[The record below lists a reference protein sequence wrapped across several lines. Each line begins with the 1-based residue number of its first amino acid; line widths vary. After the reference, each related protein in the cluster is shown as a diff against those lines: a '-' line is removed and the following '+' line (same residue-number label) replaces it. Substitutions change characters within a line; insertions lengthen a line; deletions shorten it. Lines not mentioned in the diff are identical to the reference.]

1 MVFCAHCGAQMEE
14 GTHYCPSCG
23 KATAQARAGRPDDA
37 RVAFEN
43 LSNTPDTTGDYTPA
57 EIENGKGMACLSY
70 LGILVLIP
78 FIAEKGNRF
87 VRYHACQGLVLF
99 LVEIAYWIAM
109 QIVSASLLAISW
121 RLVSV
126 TMILS
131 LAGLVFLALSICG
144 LVNVFQGRA
153 KELPLIGKINLFR

>member
-23 KATAQARAGRPDDA
+23 KAIAQARAGRPDDA

-70 LGILVLIP
+70 LGILFLIP
-78 FIAEKGNRF
+78 FIACATMPARDSCCF
-87 VRYHACQGLVLF
+87 
-99 LVEIAYWIAM
+99 
-109 QIVSASLLAISW
+109 SW
-121 RLVSV
+121 RLH
-126 TMILS
+126 T
-131 LAGLVFLALSICG
+131 GLLCRS
-144 LVNVFQGRA
+144 
-153 KELPLIGKINLFR
+153 